1 MKGKE
6 GMIMKKKI
14 INLTGI
20 AVLCS
25 CLVFAAP
32 AQMDVRAAQTEETSQ
47 VQLKTVEIKTAD
59 DMKQLAKKLSATW
72 NESKKTLTLKKN
84 VKLKEDIIIDRKE
97 NLTIDMNG
105 CTLTGGRLSISRK
118 ITLKIKGTGA
128 FKNCQIKNYEQ
139 GTTVLAGNVT
149 YEYTDDFPVWTHGG
163 TLKISKGTVKGGIRA
178 CGNVQMS
185 GGTVE
190 GDVNVVYDEWSPRQT
205 FTLSGGTING
215 NVRSHTVDLTIS
227 GGTVNGDMNIGE
239 DSDYS
244 ATKVLIEGGTINGQ
258 ILLVSVRPTL
268 TMTGGTVQSQKSPVI
283 DAGVE
288 RILSTSDK
296 RQGLGMI
303 HLTGGQIISTQADG
317 IGLRVYSANVNLTGG
332 SIQNTTGAGD
342 YGVYS
347 CTYTRKSNYQAD
359 LSTCVITGFQQPAEH
374 LLKKDHCGKTV
385 TYQYDKNTKTLTILG
400 TGAMFNGTVFTDSI
414 IKRVE
419 HVIISDGVA
428 NVGGYNF
435 YWCEKLKDVVLA
447 DSVTEIGAGAFGE
460 CTSLTTVN
468 FPPNLKTIGREAFFR
483 NMSLKEAGMPDSVES
498 IGKQSFWQ
506 CVGLEKLV
514 LSESLTQI
522 PDYAFEQCNSL
533 TSVDIPKSVT
543 EIGHGAFLSCKNLS
557 EVTMGEN
564 VKIGKSAFSGTPYAK
579 NKKK

>member
-1 MKGKE
+1 MKQITLKR
-6 GMIMKKKI
+6 I
-14 INLTGI
+14 GI
-20 AVLCS
+20 LVLS
-25 CLVFAAP
+25 LSMLWGTP
-32 AQMDVRAAQTEETSQ
+32 AQMLVQAAETEDAAETE
-47 VQLKTVEIKTAD
+47 LKRVEIKTAD
-59 DMKQLAKKLSATW
+59 DMAKLAKKLSATW
-72 NESKKTLTLKKN
+72 NESKKTLTLKKD
-84 VKLKEDIIIDRKE
+84 VKLGEEIVINRKA
-97 NLTIDMNG
+97 NLTINMNG
-105 CTLTGGRLSISRK
+105 CTLADGRLTITQK
-118 ITLKIKGTGA
+118 ITLKITGEGA
-128 FKNCQIKNYEQ
+128 YKNCQIKNYEQ
-139 GTTVLAGNVT
+139 GTTALAGNVT
-149 YEYTDDFPVWTHGG
+149 YENADDYPVWTSGG

-178 CGNVQMS
+178 CGNMRMS

-190 GDVNVVYDEWSPRQT
+190 GDVNVTYDEWSPRQT

-215 NVRSHTVDLTIS
+215 NVRSHTVDVTIS

-244 ATKVLIEGGTINGQ
+244 ATQVLIEGGTINGQ
-258 ILLVSVRPTL
+258 IMLVSVRPTL

-347 CTYTRKSNYQAD
+347 CTYTRKSSYQAD
-359 LSTCVITGFQQPAEH
+359 MATCVVTGFQQPVEH

-419 HVIISDGVA
+419 HVIISDGVT

-460 CTSLTTVN
+460 CISLTTVN
-468 FPPNLKTIGREAFFR
+468 FPPYLKTVGSEAFFHDL
-483 NMSLKEAGMPDSVES
+483 SLKEAVMPDSVES

-514 LSESLTQI
+514 LSDSLTQI

-533 TSVDIPKSVT
+533 TSVDIPERVT

-579 NKKK
+579 NKN